1 MAKRFAITIAR
12 TLGSDGG
19 EIARRVAQQLNIR
32 FIDKELLSIASSES
46 GISEA
51 LFNVMDEKLNRRIFR
66 QSTAAYRGEVY
77 APGHEDF
84 LSNKNLF
91 EYQSK
96 VLRDIYNQ
104 GEPFIVVGRAGSFIL
119 DEFPNVVKVNV
130 VASEQYCVE
139 NIMDR
144 NCISESEARKLIA
157 NTNKYRYDFFK
168 YFTGKEWGNPLNYDM
183 CLNSSSLGIENC
195 VQLIVESVQAKGLI

>member
-77 APGHEDF
+77 TPGHEDF

-144 NCISESEARKLIA
+144 NCISESEAKKLIA
-157 NTNKYRYDFFK
+157 KTNKYRYDFFK
-168 YFTGKEWGNPLNYDM
+168 YFTGKEWGNPLNYDL
-183 CLNSSSLGIENC
+183 CLNSSTLGIENC
-195 VQLIVESVQAKGLI
+195 VQLIVESVKAKGLL

>member
-157 NTNKYRYDFFK
+157 KTNKYRYDFFK

-195 VQLIVESVQAKGLI
+195 VQLIVDSVQAKGRL

>member
-157 NTNKYRYDFFK
+157 KTNKYRYDFFK

-183 CLNSSSLGIENC
+183 CLNSSSRGIENC

>member
-119 DEFPNVVKVNV
+119 DECPNVVKVNG

-157 NTNKYRYDFFK
+157 KTNKYRYDFFK

>member
-66 QSTAAYRGEVY
+66 QSTAAYRGEAY

-119 DEFPNVVKVNV
+119 DEFPNVVRVNV

-157 NTNKYRYDFFK
+157 KTNKYRYDFFK

>member
-157 NTNKYRYDFFK
+157 RTNKYRYDFFK

-183 CLNSSSLGIENC
+183 CLNSSSLGIESC
-195 VQLIVESVQAKGLI
+195 VQLIVESVQAKGLL